1 MKRCALLLV
10 DRHRDGA
17 AQAADEV
24 ASLAAAQGLNIIEQH
39 AAHTGSLEGPTEC
52 EMVIVL
58 GGDGT
63 LLSQARRGVGLDL
76 PILGVNLGR
85 LGFMAA
91 FDLES
96 VRHNAAELFGQH
108 ADVPMRTLMMLRT
121 QIFTPGAKTPRFS
134 SLALNEAAI
143 TAGAPFRMVELELSV
158 DHRPGPT
165 IAGDGLLVCTPTG
178 STAYNVS
185 AGGPIVAPG
194 VEAMTVTAIAA
205 HTLAFRPLV
214 LNADCRFEATLRRG
228 NDDPGATGTTLVL
241 DGQVLEPIHTG
252 ETMVVSRADE
262 TVRFITDR
270 AVRFWDT
277 VIEKLHWAARPKLR
291 KNDHD

>member
-1 MKRCALLLV
+1 MTRCALLLV

-17 AQAADEV
+17 SEAADQV
-24 ASLAAAQGLNIIEQH
+24 IALAAQHDLQVVEQH
-39 AAHTGSLEGPTEC
+39 ASFSGAIQAPPAC
-52 EMVIVL
+52 EMCIVL

-85 LGFMAA
+85 LGFLAA

-96 VRHNAAELFGQH
+96 VRTSAAELFGQP
-108 ADVPMRTLMMLRT
+108 AQWPLRTLMMLRT
-121 QIFTPGAKTPRFS
+121 QIFTPDAKTPRFEA
-134 SLALNEAAI
+134 LALNEAAI
-143 TAGAPFRMVELELSV
+143 TAGAPFRMIELDLSV

-165 IAGDGLLVCTPTG
+165 VAGDGLLVCTPTG

-214 LNADCRFEATLRRG
+214 LDADCRFEAAVRRG
-228 NDDPGATGTTLVL
+228 NDDHGSDGTTLVL
-241 DGQVLEPIHTG
+241 DGQVLEPLRTG
-252 ETMVVSRADE
+252 ETMVVSRASE
-262 TVRFITDR
+262 SVRFITDPSE
-270 AVRFWDT
+270 RFWDT